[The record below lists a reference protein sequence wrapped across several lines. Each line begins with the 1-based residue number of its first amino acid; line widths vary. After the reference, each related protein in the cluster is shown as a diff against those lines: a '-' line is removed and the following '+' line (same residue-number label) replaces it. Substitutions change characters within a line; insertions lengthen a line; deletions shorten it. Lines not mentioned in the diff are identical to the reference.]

1 MVVARRLTFHLPCKE
16 LSHGVIRR
24 LLGNPYAKT
33 FKKKKKRSQIPHT
46 CFQMPED
53 QE

>member
-1 MVVARRLTFHLPCKE
+1 MVVAQRLTFHLPCKE
-16 LSHGVIRR
+16 LSRGVIRR

-33 FKKKKKRSQIPHT
+33 VKKKKSSQIPHT
-46 CFQMPED
+46 CFQMPEN